1 MLGIPTIFQEP
12 TSADTE
18 KIEIEQLLGASD
30 ISDDFDIDTADQS
43 RVFNVK
49 DYLPT
54 WLVDE
59 HDNGN
64 TLFVKFMQY
73 YYDWLYNPEES
84 NIYNNRVFDFIDIE
98 KIVDPIITTR
108 DGSVLP
114 PIKLLSTALNS
125 HVPGLVDIFERYEY
139 KPHLENV
146 KSLIKNIKRDIYQ
159 RKGTANSASILF
171 GTLFPEV
178 ESVTI
183 GAGQGVGSTLYSTN
197 LGALASTILREKAC
211 ITVFGDSI
219 NNPGNLGFMRHGYI
233 REWYPEYWRG
243 ISVHLSGGN
252 RLDNRFW
259 ITGQDSA
266 RNRYLD
272 TNNPSPDHSESSTFV
287 PPANYDGDP
296 IRRDFADTLSGYVS
310 CANSNASIRR
320 TSSVSAGQAS
330 AGNKIFNVTGTSS
343 VPAINPIC
351 QGDCPDADGNTE
363 NDVCQ
368 GTRSTDRGGGANSL
382 KCSQIDKRYH
392 EAELAGEVN
401 RAHAGSGSH
410 ALLQITNP
418 GTPNEK
424 VKRIWYPVD
433 INGLPNQAEAG
444 TSSYD
449 ESNKLFFVGNQQSNE
464 SGGNGEDVPFIQ
476 SDNFKLRALIRNAMD
491 TSTGIDLKL
500 KQTGGTSFTTIPN
513 IEIPAGGNISDDIF
527 LLEQNIGWGSF
538 NNQDI
543 IGFNAKVV
551 SLGFYWSG
559 SLAQSGDII
568 QMKSIYLYDDTI
580 QGLAMDYLGSG
591 GWKTRNHSASSVED
605 APFLDIAESDT
616 SGRGWYNDKT
626 LQESLRMMDTNI
638 AMLWIGQNDANPDS
652 IDPDDPAGRSFYE
665 VDIEKLILRIRT
677 AADAI
682 SLPRPKI
689 LLISPYVTGSGPNGR
704 ESKEHM
710 AEVQKN
716 LALNDPDISHLN
728 LYQKIQD
735 EDLDYSNW
743 GATPPDVEWDENYS
757 PPPGVKRYLS
767 DGIHPSLQGAK
778 VFASYMWQIIQDAE
792 ANEESEDSNP
802 NDLHINLKDNVIL
815 TGSDGVELS
824 SENTID
830 MITDI
835 FREFIEP
842 AGLKLEL
849 QIQSVSTLNEETEDQ
864 SDEDFN
870 AS

>member
-1 MLGIPTIFQEP
+1 MIGIPTIFQAA
-12 TSADTE
+12 TSADTQ
-18 KIEIEQLLGASD
+18 KIEIEELLGALD
-30 ISDDFDIDTADQS
+30 TQGAFDIESTNQQ

-54 WLVDE
+54 WLVDD

-125 HVPGLVDIFERYEY
+125 HVPGLVDIFESYGY

-159 RKGTANSASILF
+159 RKGTANSASFFF
-171 GTLFPEV
+171 GALFPEV

-183 GAGQGVGSTLYSTN
+183 GAGQGVGSTDYSTN

-243 ISVHLSGGN
+243 IAVHLSSGN
-252 RLDNRFW
+252 KNDNRFW
-259 ITGQDSA
+259 IKNTNNFNVLLSS
-266 RNRYLD
+266 
-272 TNNPSPDHSESSTFV
+272 TNNPSPDHSPGSEFNPPES
-287 PPANYDGDP
+287 YDGLP
-296 IRRDFADTLSGYVS
+296 LRSDFPDTLSGYVS
-310 CANSNASIRR
+310 CANSLAMVKLGSNEP
-320 TSSVSAGQAS
+320 SSSFLSSARMFTIEA
-330 AGNKIFNVTGTSS
+330 ADT
-343 VPAINPIC
+343 VPAIDPFCIGNCEDP
-351 QGDCPDADGNTE
+351 DCDDSAN
-363 NDVCQ
+363 Q
-368 GTRSTDRGGGANSL
+368 SSSIGGGPRCDRSNL
-382 KCSQIDKRYH
+382 EPLGFD
-392 EAELAGEVN
+392 
-401 RAHAGSGSH
+401 
-410 ALLQITNP
+410 
-418 GTPNEK
+418 
-424 VKRIWYPVD
+424 PVD
-433 INGLPNQAEAG
+433 IDGIGAN
-444 TSSYD
+444 D
-449 ESNKLFFVGNQQSNE
+449 ESNFEFLVGNSQVNLNGGLGE
-464 SGGNGEDVPFIQ
+464 SVPFRQ
-476 SDNFKLRALIRNAMD
+476 STNFKMKTLIRNAGNQD
-491 TSTGIDLKL
+491 TFIDIKAR
-500 KQTGGTSFTTIPN
+500 QTGSVPFAVTDSVIP
-513 IEIPAGGNISDDIF
+513 IPAAGSEGSDEIT
-527 LLEQNIGWGSF
+527 LVETNIGWGTEGSA
-538 NNQDI
+538 NS
-543 IGFNAKVV
+543 VV
-551 SLGFYWSG
+551 GHAARLFQATFYYAPG
-559 SLAQSGDII
+559 SHTGDII
-568 QMKSIYLYDDTI
+568 QIKNIYLCDETI
-580 QGLAMDYLGSG
+580 EGLAMDYLGSG
-591 GWKTRNHSASSVED
+591 GWKTRNHAASSVED
-605 APFLDIAESDT
+605 APFLNIAGSSN

-626 LQESLRMMDTNI
+626 LQKSLELIGTNI
-638 AMLWIGQNDANPDS
+638 AMIWIGQNDNNPQG
-652 IDPDDPAGRSFYE
+652 IDPDDSAGRSFYE

-689 LLISPYVTGSGPNGR
+689 LLISPYVTGSGANGR

-728 LYQKIQD
+728 LYQKIQI
-735 EDLDYSNW
+735 EDGDFDSWKDSYLAD
-743 GATPPDVEWDENYS
+743 
-757 PPPGVKRYLS
+757 GV
-767 DGIHPSLQGAK
+767 HPSLQGAK

-802 NDLHINLKDNVIL
+802 NDLHINLKDNAIL

-824 SENTID
+824 AENTTA

-849 QIQSVSTLNEETEDQ
+849 QIQSVSTLNDEEEDTADEEYNQ
-864 SDEDFN
+864 S
-870 AS
+870 